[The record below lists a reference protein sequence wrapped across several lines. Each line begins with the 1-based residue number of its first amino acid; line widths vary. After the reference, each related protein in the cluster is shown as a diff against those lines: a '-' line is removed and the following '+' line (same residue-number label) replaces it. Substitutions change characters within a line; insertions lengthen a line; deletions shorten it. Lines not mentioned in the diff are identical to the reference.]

1 MSNELA
7 NMKKLL
13 YRTISSEYT
22 NTNGD
27 KLEVELFDYLIPTK
41 IVDNCLINIYLKFYN
56 KTDGCLGDMTFTF
69 SSSYSNNGEKI
80 SVNNVKTTTNFV
92 DRCVYSINKIQ
103 NNDDIHRFIFLIPI
117 EAYATLKKI
126 DYITVNFEIMSGY
139 LEDIR
144 CQTFDKNKSSFDGVG
159 TSIYGDCDTKHYSGS
174 IFSGSSNSGGNIFYK
189 NYLTSEGIAVKK
201 SNSIDDAVTITEN
214 GIFVKNDNNV
224 NVISLTTNGEVTA
237 QSFNAQSDK
246 RLKTNI
252 VDYSPNKSIL
262 DLPIK
267 EFDYI
272 TTEKHAIG
280 CIAQDLQ
287 EICPEIVDEDD
298 KGYLSIQE
306 SKLVYLL
313 LDEVKKLRAELDELK
328 GR

>member
-1 MSNELA
+1 MA
-7 NMKKLL
+7 
-13 YRTISSEYT
+13 
-22 NTNGD
+22 
-27 KLEVELFDYLIPTK
+27 
-41 IVDNCLINIYLKFYN
+41 
-56 KTDGCLGDMTFTF
+56 
-69 SSSYSNNGEKI
+69 
-80 SVNNVKTTTNFV
+80 
-92 DRCVYSINKIQ
+92 
-103 NNDDIHRFIFLIPI
+103 
-117 EAYATLKKI
+117 
-126 DYITVNFEIMSGY
+126 VNFEIISGY

-144 CQTFDKNKSSFDGVG
+144 CETVINLTDTGNPISINETTYYSK
-159 TSIYGDCDTKHYSGS
+159 SIYT
-174 IFSGSSNSGGNIFYK
+174 N
-189 NYLTSEGIAVKK
+189 E
-201 SNSIDDAVTITEN
+201 
-214 GIFVKNDNNV
+214 GIFVKNDDNV
-224 NVISLTTNGEVTA
+224 NVISLTNNGEVTA

-272 TTEKHAIG
+272 TTGKHAIG

-287 EICPEIVDEDD
+287 EICPEIVNTDEN
-298 KGYLSIQE
+298 GYLSIQE

>member
-13 YRTISSEYT
+13 YRTISSKYT
-22 NTNGD
+22 SDELKNL
-27 KLEVELFDYLIPTK
+27 LEIELFDYLTPTN
-41 IVDNCLINIYLKFYN
+41 IDNNCVIKTYLKFYN
-56 KTDGCLGDMTFTF
+56 NVNKCLGDMTFTF
-69 SSSYSNNGEKI
+69 SSSYSNTTEKI
-80 SVNNVKTTTNFV
+80 SVNDVKSSITFIDNCSYLVNEVNETN
-92 DRCVYSINKIQ
+92 KK
-103 NNDDIHRFIFLIPI
+103 RFIFII
-117 EAYATLKKI
+117 SNNTNVYSVA
-126 DYITVNFEIMSGY
+126 VNFEIISGY

-144 CQTFDKNKSSFDGVG
+144 CETVINLTDTGNPISINETTYYSK
-159 TSIYGDCDTKHYSGS
+159 SIYT
-174 IFSGSSNSGGNIFYK
+174 N
-189 NYLTSEGIAVKK
+189 E
-201 SNSIDDAVTITEN
+201 
-214 GIFVKNDNNV
+214 GIFVKNDDNV
-224 NVISLTTNGEVTA
+224 NVISLTNNGEVTA

-272 TTEKHAIG
+272 TTGKHAIG

-287 EICPEIVDEDD
+287 EICPEIVNTDEN
-298 KGYLSIQE
+298 GYLSIQE

>member
-22 NTNGD
+22 SDELKSD
-27 KLEVELFDYLIPTK
+27 KLEIELFDYLAPTN
-41 IVDNCLINIYLKFYN
+41 IDNNCVIKTYLKFYN
-56 KTDGCLGDMTFTF
+56 NDDECLGDMTFTF
-69 SSSYSNNGEKI
+69 SSSYSNTTEKI
-80 SVNNVKTTTNFV
+80 AVNDVKSSITFIDNCSYLVNEVDKTN
-92 DRCVYSINKIQ
+92 KK
-103 NNDDIHRFIFLIPI
+103 RFIFII
-117 EAYATLKKI
+117 SDNKDNVKVYSVA
-126 DYITVNFEIMSGY
+126 VNFEIISGY

-144 CQTFDKNKSSFDGVG
+144 CKEYDADASTPTGIGN
-159 TSIYGDCDTKHYSGS
+159 SISINEMTYYSNNIYSGS
-174 IFSGSSNSGGNIFYK
+174 FKYITGADEK
-189 NYLTSEGIAVKK
+189 
-201 SNSIDDAVTITEN
+201 TEN
-214 GIFVKNDNNV
+214 IGYRNQFTKEGVFVNNDNNV
-224 NVISLTTNGEVTA
+224 NVISLTKAGEVTA

-306 SKLVYLL
+306 SKIVYLL
-313 LDEVKKLRAELDELK
+313 LDEVKKLRKELDELK
-328 GR
+328 ERE